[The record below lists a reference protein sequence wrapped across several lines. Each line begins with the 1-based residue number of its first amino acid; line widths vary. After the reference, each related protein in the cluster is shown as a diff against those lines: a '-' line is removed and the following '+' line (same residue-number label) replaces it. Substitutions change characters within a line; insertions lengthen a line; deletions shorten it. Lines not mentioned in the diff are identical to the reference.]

1 MAGLYGIADFAKAF
15 NDTRDKSLFS
25 GWAAKNVQRA
35 DYLADYQLPEH
46 MAYSDKKR
54 IDYMK
59 DAQTLG
65 LSYPELV
72 QAGIDRNYNQALGS
86 RIDLQKTE
94 ADNHIE
100 ELRAQAMANGIVDDI
115 GIAKYISSNVD
126 PIRAMGNPYLSSA
139 IRANQEKIDRQQ
151 QQFGLGVGGSAG
163 LGVANEALS
172 RILPGW
178 KLEADE
184 NGNVY
189 YVDPNGETSYPVQQ
203 SAATSLGTA
212 QIDGGAAMTKYY
224 GAVEKDRAHVADQLH
239 EIALQEMKNQ
249 SGTTVSPSSALTG
262 LGGTVVNEPKL
273 PPLPGQPAQQQSA
286 QQQPVQQQPVQQQP
300 VQQQPVQPNNP
311 TEIYSSNYLDSSAR
325 IRSKQHELSRYKNQV
340 QNQIKQFQTGL
351 DNLRSAGVKGEIV
364 DYHVGQ
370 LKKLND
376 ELSKVIGVMKNND
389 FNLQALIREE
399 RINKQYG
406 IK

>member
-273 PPLPGQPAQQQSA
+273 PPLPGQP
-286 QQQPVQQQPVQQQP
+286 

-311 TEIYSSNYLDSSAR
+311 TEIYSSNYLDSSAS